1 MKTKMKIERFLS
13 QYVGD
18 LGHGFFVIGLVI
30 GSLLAIPI
38 SFGIVWL
45 INLIPGG

>member
-1 MKTKMKIERFLS
+1 MKTKDKIERFVS
-13 QYVGD
+13 RYGPRTAE
-18 LGHGFFVIGLVI
+18 GFLAIGLVI

-45 INLIPGG
+45 INLIPA